1 MKHYACI
8 TLALLFA
15 SATAVAAEPPARGFY
30 FGANA
35 GVTSFEDDG
44 VFSGTNFDDSDTAY
58 GIYGGYKIL
67 KYLAVEARISSQ
79 GSYDVSLGYAHE
91 SLDATV
97 YSAHVVGIIP
107 FGKSGWELFGQLGIG
122 SLNLDSRNF
131 GDDNTTVGSAGI
143 GVRYYATP
151 HLGLAI
157 ETDAYAWEED
167 GFGSNR
173 DLGIAATQLAVHYI
187 F

>member
-1 MKHYACI
+1 MNRTAI
-8 TLALLFA
+8 AALALLLA
-15 SATAVAAEPPARGFY
+15 STSALAAEPPARGFY
-30 FGANA
+30 IGANA

-79 GSYDVSLGYAHE
+79 GSYGVSFGPEHE
-91 SLDATV
+91 SLDAQV

-107 FGKSGWELFGQLGIG
+107 FGTSGWELFGQLGIG
-122 SLNLDSRNF
+122 NLNLDTRHF
-131 GDDNTTVGSAGI
+131 GDDDTTVGSAGI
-143 GVRYYATP
+143 GVRYYPTS

-173 DLGIAATQLAVHYI
+173 DLGIAATQFAVHYI

>member
-1 MKHYACI
+1 MKRSF
-8 TLALLFA
+8 LALAALI
-15 SATAVAAEPPARGFY
+15 ATSSVAQAAEPPARGFY

-44 VFSGTNFDDSDTAY
+44 VFSGSNFDDSDTSY
-58 GIYGGYKIL
+58 GLYGGYKIL
-67 KYLAVEARISSQ
+67 KYLAVEARIAKQ
-79 GSYDVSLGYAHE
+79 GSYDVSTFLGRE

-122 SLNLDSRNF
+122 SLNLDTNYF
-131 GDDNTTVGSAGI
+131 GNDDTTVGSAGI
-143 GVRYYATP
+143 GVRFYPTP
-151 HLGLAI
+151 HLGLAV

-167 GFGSNR
+167 GFGSTR
-173 DLGIAATQLAVHYI
+173 DLGIAATQLAIHYI

>member
-1 MKHYACI
+1 MNRKSI
-8 TLALLFA
+8 VTLALLLA
-15 SATAVAAEPPARGFY
+15 STSALAAEPPARGFY
-30 FGANA
+30 VGANA

-44 VFSGTNFDDSDTAY
+44 VFAGAHFDDSDTAY

-67 KYLAVEARISSQ
+67 KYLAVEARISNQ
-79 GSYDVSLGYAHE
+79 GSYGVSNGFEHE
-91 SLDATV
+91 SFDVTV

-107 FGKSGWELFGQLGIG
+107 FGTSGWELFGQLGIG
-122 SLNLDSRNF
+122 SLNLDSRHF

-143 GVRYYATP
+143 GVRYYPTS
-151 HLGLAI
+151 HLGLAV

-173 DLGIAATQLAVHYI
+173 DLGVAATQLAVHYI